1 MPFTPF
7 HLGPG
12 GIFKALGGRY
22 FSFTV
27 FGFSQVAMDIEV
39 LVRMYR
45 EDAIL
50 HGFTHTYVGA
60 TLIGIL
66 SFLIGKPICEGC
78 LRLWNEAVSRKGYPR
93 FHIAPRISWLA
104 ALTGAMIGTYSHV
117 FLDSLVHADMRP
129 LAPFSNAN
137 PRFGVISADNLYLLC
152 LGLGGLA
159 GVLFLIISGWRKYT
173 PEAIREKME
182 KI

>member
-12 GIFKALGGRY
+12 GMFKALGGRY

-78 LRLWNEAVSRKGYPR
+78 LRLWNEAVSRRGSPR

-104 ALTGAMIGTYSHV
+104 ALMGAMIGTYSHV
-117 FLDSLVHADMRP
+117 FLDSFMNTDMRP
-129 LAPFSNAN
+129 LAPFSDAN
-137 PRFGVISADNLYLLC
+137 PLLGLISADYLYLLC
-152 LGLGGLA
+152 VGLGGLA
-159 GVLFLIISGWRKYT
+159 AVLLLIISSWRKYT
-173 PEAIREKME
+173 PEAIREKRE
-182 KI
+182 KS